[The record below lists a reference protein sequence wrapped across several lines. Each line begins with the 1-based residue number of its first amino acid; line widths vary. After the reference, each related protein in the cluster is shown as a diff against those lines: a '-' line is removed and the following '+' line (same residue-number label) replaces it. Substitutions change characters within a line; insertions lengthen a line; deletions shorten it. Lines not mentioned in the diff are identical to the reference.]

1 MKVQDAMKKAQE
13 YAEARFAVM
22 ERAEVIRKVCNADR
36 RSSASITLEEAQAC
50 MSLSKRFGIR
60 Y

>member
-1 MKVQDAMKKAQE
+1 MKKHDAMKKAQE

-22 ERAEVIRKVCNADR
+22 ERAEVIRKACDADNR
-36 RSSASITLEEAQAC
+36 GASITLDEAQAC
-50 MSLSKRFGIR
+50 LNLAKKFSIG

>member
-1 MKVQDAMKKAQE
+1 MKKHDAMKKAQE

-22 ERAEVIRKVCNADR
+22 ERAEAIRKASDADN
-36 RSSASITLEEAQAC
+36 RSDASITLDEAQAC
-50 MSLSKRFGIR
+50 LSLAKKFSIG